1 MSDMTVLEALR
12 AGGPDGTMSGCFKV
26 RIMQIIHEPQR
37 TPRCS
42 HTGSVGGSNRDS
54 RFDFNILI
62 RSALLRVL
70 EIA

>member
-1 MSDMTVLEALR
+1 
-12 AGGPDGTMSGCFKV
+12 MSGCFKV

>member
-1 MSDMTVLEALR
+1 MTVPEALR
-12 AGGPDGTMSGCFKV
+12 AGGADGTMSGCSKV
-26 RIMQIIHEPQR
+26 HTMQILHEPQW

-42 HTGSVGGSNRDS
+42 HTGSVGDSHRGSHFDS
-54 RFDFNILI
+54 NILT

>member
-1 MSDMTVLEALR
+1 MTVPEALR
-12 AGGPDGTMSGCFKV
+12 AGGPDGTMSGCFKA
-26 RIMQIIHEPQR
+26 RTMQIIHEPQR

-54 RFDFNILI
+54 HFDSNILI

>member
-1 MSDMTVLEALR
+1 MTVLEALR
-12 AGGPDGTMSGCFKV
+12 AGGPGGTMSGCSRV
-26 RIMQIIHEPQR
+26 HTMQILHESQR

-42 HTGSVGGSNRDS
+42 HTGSVGDSNRDS
-54 RFDFNILI
+54 HFDSNILT